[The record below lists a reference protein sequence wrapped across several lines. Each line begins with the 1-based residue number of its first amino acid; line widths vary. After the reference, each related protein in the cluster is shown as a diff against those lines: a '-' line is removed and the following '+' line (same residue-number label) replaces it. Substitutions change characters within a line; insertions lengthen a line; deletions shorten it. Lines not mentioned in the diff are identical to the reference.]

1 MRMLYGRRFCI
12 CFYDRHTQRKKGDVF
27 IFTGPVS
34 ANDLVQKESAIKA
47 TIFFCKNGHK
57 KMILLADGTTWQL
70 RNYKILG
77 YERPQIVKRTHAH

>member
-1 MRMLYGRRFCI
+1 M
-12 CFYDRHTQRKKGDVF
+12 KKGAVF

-34 ANDLVQKESAIKA
+34 ANDVQKESAIKA
-47 TIFFCKNGHK
+47 IFFCKNGHK